1 MSDSGEKKHPAS
13 AKKLRDQRKKGQVS
27 QSQDVGKL
35 LVLTA
40 ISEIALYAAQS
51 SMQRFQQLMV
61 LPMSSMSQPFTRALE
76 EVLFSGLA
84 MFFAFALLMVG
95 VAIVMKLIGSW
106 MQIGFLFAPQTL
118 KLDFNRINPLN
129 QLKQMFSAQS
139 VINLLMSIA
148 KAVLLGVVL
157 YVVIRPSLGAL
168 INLATTDLQTYIL
181 ALIVLFRHLLHA
193 CLGLLL
199 VLALIDLAMQKHFF
213 AKRMRINQVEVVQEY
228 KNMEGDP
235 HVKGQRR
242 SLAYQLANE
251 EPKVKLPKLEEADM
265 LVVNPTHFAVAL
277 YYRAGVTPLPLL
289 VSKGTDA
296 DARQLIRQA
305 KAAEVPV
312 IQCVWLART
321 LYTRKLGASIPRETL
336 QAVALIYRTLRELDD
351 ESKRETLQL
360 PELELR

>member
-213 AKRMRINQVEVVQEY
+213 AKRMRMTQVEVVQEY

-296 DARQLIRQA
+296 DARQLIRRA

>member
-35 LVLTA
+35 MVLTA
-40 ISEIALYAAQS
+40 ISEIALFTAET

-61 LPMSSMSQPFTRALE
+61 LPMSSMGQPFVHALE
-76 EVLFSGLA
+76 TVLFEGMLV
-84 MFFAFALLMVG
+84 FLAFALLMVG
-95 VAIVMKLIGSW
+95 VAIMMKLISSW
-106 MQIGFLFAPQTL
+106 MQIGFLLAPDTL
-118 KLDFNRINPLN
+118 KLDFNRLNPLK
-129 QLKQMFSAQS
+129 QLKQMFSVQS
-139 VINLLMSIA
+139 ITNLLMSVT

-157 YVVIRPSLGAL
+157 YVVIKPALNAL
-168 INLATTDLQTYIL
+168 INLATSDLQTYVL
-181 ALIVLFRHLLHA
+181 ALIALFRHLLHA

-213 AKRMRINQVEVVQEY
+213 AKRMRMTQVEVVKEY
-228 KNMEGDP
+228 KDMEGDP

-242 SLAYQLANE
+242 ALAQQLSQE
-251 EPKVKLPKLEEADM
+251 EPKVKLPKLEESDM
-265 LVVNPTHFAVAL
+265 LVINPTHFAVAL
-277 YYRAGVTPLPLL
+277 YYRPGETPLPML

-296 DARQLIRQA
+296 EARQLIEQA
-305 KAAEVPV
+305 KAAQVPV

-321 LYTRKLGASIPRETL
+321 LYTHALGAGIPRETL

-351 ESKRETLQL
+351 EAKRETLEL
-360 PELELR
+360 PALELR

>member
-213 AKRMRINQVEVVQEY
+213 AKRMRMTQVEVVQEY

>member
-40 ISEIALYAAQS
+40 ISEIALFAADS

-61 LPMSSMSQPFTRALE
+61 LPMSSMSQPFVRAVE
-76 EVLFSGLA
+76 EVLFSGLV

-95 VAIVMKLIGSW
+95 VAIIMKLIASW
-106 MQIGFLFAPQTL
+106 MQIGFLFAPETL

-139 VINLLMSIA
+139 IINLLMSIA
-148 KAVLLGVVL
+148 KAVLLGLVL
-157 YVVIRPSLGAL
+157 YVVIRPSLGTL
-168 INLATTDLQTYIL
+168 INLATTDLQTYIV
-181 ALIVLFRHLLHA
+181 ALISLFRHLLHA

-213 AKRMRINQVEVVQEY
+213 AKRMRMTQVEVTQEY

-296 DARQLIRQA
+296 DARQLIQRA

-321 LYTRKLGASIPRETL
+321 LYTHKLGASIPRETL

-351 ESKRETLQL
+351 ETKRETLQL